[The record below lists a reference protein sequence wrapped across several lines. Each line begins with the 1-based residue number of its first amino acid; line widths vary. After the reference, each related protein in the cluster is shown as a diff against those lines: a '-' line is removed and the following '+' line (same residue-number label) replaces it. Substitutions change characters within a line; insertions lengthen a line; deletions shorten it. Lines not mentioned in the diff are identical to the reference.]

1 MTSKAA
7 TVDEYMIEVPA
18 GRRAAVERLRELCLR
33 VLDGY
38 EEIMSYG
45 MPTYRGPG
53 TSGVAFNSQK
63 QYIALYCPVKLVD
76 EFRPQFPGLSIG
88 KCCIRFTKPEK
99 IDFAAVE
106 RLLRRTVESGV
117 PFS

>member
-7 TVDEYMIEVPA
+7 TVAEYMKEVPEE
-18 GRRAAVERLRELCLR
+18 RRAALKKLRALCLR
-33 VLDGY
+33 ILEGY
-38 EEIMSYG
+38 EEVMTYG
-45 MPTYRGPG
+45 MPTYVGPG
-53 TSGVAFNSQK
+53 TAGVAFNSQK
-63 QYIALYCPVKLVD
+63 QYIALYCPVELVK

-106 RLLRRTVESGV
+106 RLLRRTVESGI
-117 PFS
+117 PFC